1 MATPTVIRAE
11 NLGKTMNDI
20 RTWLDAEKIQ
30 PVDFKTVVSSAGIG
44 FEISFQSEQ
53 EAERFQERFALLVL
67 V

>member
-30 PVDFKTVVSSAGIG
+30 PVEFKTIVSHAGIG
-44 FEISFQSEQ
+44 FEISFRSEQ
-53 EAERFQERFALLVL
+53 EAERFQQRFVMLVPS
-67 V
+67 

>member
-11 NLGKTMNDI
+11 ELGNTMNNI

-30 PVDFKTVVSSAGIG
+30 PVDFRTVVGSAGIG
-44 FEISFQSEQ
+44 FEISFRCEQ
-53 EAERFQERFALLVL
+53 EAQRFHERFASLVP